1 MEDSATEVF
10 RLESLD
16 RPVSLGEK
24 AYRSLKD
31 AIIRGAFR
39 PGHKFTVRSV
49 ADALGVSSTP
59 ARDGINRLIS
69 EGALINLGPKTVV
82 VPALTLDVL
91 DEITTLRLTL
101 EALASEKGAPHIGK
115 QEIKRLH
122 AVQKDLNKALDAGDY
137 TRALDLNKDFHF
149 TIYEAAGLPRLT
161 AMIESLWVRIGP
173 SLNMLY
179 PDFAITRKGVTNH
192 EWILRCLEQGD
203 AAGVKAGFE
212 SDIRDGYRNLSA
224 FVADTLA
231 RQRA

>member
-1 MEDSATEVF
+1 MDDPATDVF

-59 ARDGINRLIS
+59 ARDGINRLIA

-82 VPALTLDVL
+82 VPALTMEVL

-101 EALASEKGAPHIGK
+101 EALASEKGTPNIAK
-115 QEIKRLH
+115 QEVKRLQ
-122 AVQKDLNKALDAGDY
+122 AVQKELNKALDTADY

-149 TIYEAAGLPRLT
+149 TVYEAAGLPRLT

-179 PDFAITRKGVTNH
+179 PDFAITRKGANNH
-192 EWILRCLEQGD
+192 EWILRCLDQGD

-212 SDIRDGYRNLSA
+212 RDIRDGYRNLHA
-224 FVADTLA
+224 FVADSLA